1 MKNHV
6 CIWFPV
12 YANNNDALIPELW
25 AQESLLLLEN
35 QMVMGNLVH
44 RDFEDEVA
52 QFGDVVNTRRPTAF
66 TATRKVDGDTLV
78 AQEAQSTNI
87 PVKLNQ
93 HWYTSFMIYDGEES
107 KAFKELRD
115 YYLVPAISSIA
126 QAVDQSLCVQ
136 AYSFLTNVVGQL
148 DTDPTKL
155 TIIQAR
161 EKLTTNKCPLDGRNL
176 VVTPNIE
183 GVLLNIQDFVNA
195 EKVGDDGT
203 ALREG
208 SLGRK
213 FGFNTFMSQNMPS
226 IAAGNTT
233 AGGQVDNVAGYAAGT
248 TTMTVDTFVAAV
260 AVGTW
265 VTIAGDMIP
274 QLVTGT
280 VGAPCTQLTIS
291 PGLSAAVL
299 NNAVITAYTPGAVN
313 LGGGYAADY
322 AKTIVVNGFA
332 VAPKSGQMISS
343 VATTY
348 RYGAMGTP
356 TTIALL
362 LDRPLE
368 ATIADTSVVGIG
380 PAGDY
385 CLAFHP
391 NAIALV
397 TRPLAQP
404 KPGTGALSYVANYNG
419 LSVRVTITYSGSLQG
434 HLVTV
439 DILAGIKVLDTN
451 MGCVLLG

>member
-1 MKNHV
+1 MNKHMFV
-6 CIWFPV
+6 WSPV
-12 YANNNDALIPELW
+12 YANDNDALIPELW
-25 AQESLLLLEN
+25 AQESLVLLEN

-44 RDFEDEVA
+44 RDFEDEIA

-66 TATRKVDGDTLV
+66 TATRKVDGDTV
-78 AQEAQSTNI
+78 TAQDAQSTNV

-136 AYSFLTNVVGQL
+136 AYSFLDNVVGQL

-161 EKLTTNKCPLDGRNL
+161 EKLTTLKVPLEGRNL

-183 GVLLNIQDFVNA
+183 GVLLNIQDFINA

-226 IAAGNTT
+226 IASGNTT
-233 AGGQVDNVAGYAAGT
+233 AGGQIDNVGGYAIGDT
-248 TTMTVDTFVAAV
+248 ILTVDTFIAAV
-260 AVGTW
+260 TVGTW

-274 QLVTGT
+274 QLVTASVGT
-280 VGAPCTQLTIS
+280 PCTQITVS

-322 AKTIVVNGFA
+322 AKTVVVNGFT

-343 VATTY
+343 VITDP

-368 ATIADTSVVGIG
+368 AAIAHASVVGIG

-404 KPGTGALSYVANYNG
+404 KPGTGALSYVASYKG
-419 LSVRVTITYSGSLQG
+419 LSVRVTITYSGTLQG

-439 DILAGIKVLDTN
+439 DMLAGIKVLDAN